1 MGLAA
6 APLVIQAQDVQSN
19 CGRRG
24 VLPMIRFSIATG
36 LAISV
41 LAIGQSNAAP
51 LPREKCPMQ
60 ASVDR
65 KGSAVKTSKDAL
77 AIAKIY
83 AASIYG
89 VEKANIFEPRQAKM
103 VSPDVWEIYGFT
115 EGGIGRMVMQIN
127 ARNGCLIFSIIQG

>member
-1 MGLAA
+1 
-6 APLVIQAQDVQSN
+6 
-19 CGRRG
+19 
-24 VLPMIRFSIATG
+24 MIRFSITTG

-41 LAIGQSNAAP
+41 LAIGQSNAMP
-51 LPREKCPMQ
+51 LPHEKCPKQ

-65 KGSAVKTSKDAL
+65 KGSALKTSKDAL

-103 VSPDVWEIYGFT
+103 ISRDVWEVYGFT
-115 EGGIGRMVMQIN
+115 EGGLGRMIMKID
-127 ARNGCLIFSIIQG
+127 ARSGCLIASVIQG

>member
-1 MGLAA
+1 MVWAA
-6 APLVIQAQDVQSN
+6 VPFVIQTQDVEPDLWS
-19 CGRRG
+19 G

-36 LAISV
+36 LAISI

-51 LPREKCPMQ
+51 LPREKCPKQ

-103 VSPDVWEIYGFT
+103 ISRDVWEIYGFT

-127 ARNGCLIFSIIQG
+127 ARNGCLIVSVIQG